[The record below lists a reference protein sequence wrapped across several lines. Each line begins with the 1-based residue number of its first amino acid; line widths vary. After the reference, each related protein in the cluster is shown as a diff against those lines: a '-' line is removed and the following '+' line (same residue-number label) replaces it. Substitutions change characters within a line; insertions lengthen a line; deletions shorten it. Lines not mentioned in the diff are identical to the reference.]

1 MEFFDIIK
9 EKLISY
15 NIRNEQ
21 IYLDTK
27 LYHRYVKYGD
37 ILTKKINE
45 VKERIR
51 EVEEFVQM
59 FNDKLPWRVDESKQI
74 NYLMGLLQELT
85 DDLNYVTDKIKN
97 LNINQQVYTQYMLN
111 LQLINSY

>member
-9 EKLISY
+9 ERLISY
-15 NIRNEQ
+15 NITYEK

-27 LYHRYVKYGD
+27 LYNRYTNYGT
-37 ILTKKINE
+37 ILAKKITE
-45 VKERIR
+45 IHERIT
-51 EVEEFVQM
+51 EITEFVYI

-74 NYLMGLLQELT
+74 NYLTRLLQELT
-85 DDLNYVTDKIKN
+85 DDLNYINGKMSTLQV
-97 LNINQQVYTQYMLN
+97 NQQIYSQYMLN

>member
-9 EKLISY
+9 EKLIRY
-15 NIRNEQ
+15 NIKHEQ

-27 LYHRYVKYGD
+27 LYHRYVKYGEV
-37 ILTKKINE
+37 LSKKINE
-45 VKERIR
+45 INERIR
-51 EVEEFVQM
+51 EVEEFVNI

-74 NYLMGLLQELT
+74 NYLTGILQELA
-85 DDLNYVTDKIKN
+85 DDLNYINNKIEN
-97 LNINQQVYTQYMLN
+97 LNVNQQVYTQYMLN

>member
-15 NIRNEQ
+15 NITYEQ

-27 LYHRYVKYGD
+27 LYHQYVKYRET
-37 ILTKKINE
+37 LSKKIKEVNE
-45 VKERIR
+45 RLK
-51 EVEEFVQM
+51 EVEEFVHV
-59 FNDKLPWRVDESKQI
+59 FNDKLPWKVDESKQI
-74 NYLMGLLQELT
+74 NYLLNLQRELT
-85 DDLNYVTDKIKN
+85 DDLTYITEKIKT
-97 LNINQQVYTQYMLN
+97 LNVNQQIYTQYMLN

>member
-15 NIRNEQ
+15 NIKHEQ

-27 LYHRYVKYGD
+27 LYHRYVKYGEV
-37 ILTKKINE
+37 LTKKISEIN
-45 VKERIR
+45 ERIK
-51 EVEEFVQM
+51 EVEEFVHI

-74 NYLMGLLQELT
+74 NYLTRLLQELT
-85 DDLNYVTDKIKN
+85 DDLNYVNNKIEN
-97 LNINQQVYTQYMLN
+97 LNVNQQVYTQYMLN
-111 LQLINSY
+111 LQLINAY

>member
-1 MEFFDIIK
+1 MEFFDIIR

-15 NIRNEQ
+15 NIKHEQ
-21 IYLDTK
+21 IYSDTK
-27 LYHRYVKYGD
+27 LYHRYVKYAE
-37 ILTKKINE
+37 ILSKKIKDVN
-45 VKERIR
+45 ERIK
-51 EVEEFVQM
+51 EVEEFVHI

-74 NYLMGLLQELT
+74 NYLLGILQELT